1 MLGQWGAMGA
11 LHREQLHQVWVESD
25 CRGTGR
31 EWGGGKDRGRT
42 LVRMPLAGQA
52 EGPSRHK
59 QGARCGALGLL
70 WAVPAMP
77 TGRCPPPHPCHSPT
91 CAPVHLFTYHFP
103 GPSSLPLLS
112 SDHSQT
118 SISLQGRL
126 FQRALPDEPLKPQ
139 GPREPSSPAP
149 ALLSSIPLHLCQDA
163 HHLSSNPTPS
173 TS

>member
-1 MLGQWGAMGA
+1 MGA

-42 LVRMPLAGQA
+42 LVRMPPAGQA
-52 EGPSRHK
+52 EGPPDKSKGPGVGLWVCFGLSRPCPLAS
-59 QGARCGALGLL
+59 ARLHTRATVPPALL
-70 WAVPAMP
+70 
-77 TGRCPPPHPCHSPT
+77 
-91 CAPVHLFTYHFP
+91 CAYHFP

-118 SISLQGRL
+118 SISLQGHL

-139 GPREPSSPAP
+139 GPREPSSPAL